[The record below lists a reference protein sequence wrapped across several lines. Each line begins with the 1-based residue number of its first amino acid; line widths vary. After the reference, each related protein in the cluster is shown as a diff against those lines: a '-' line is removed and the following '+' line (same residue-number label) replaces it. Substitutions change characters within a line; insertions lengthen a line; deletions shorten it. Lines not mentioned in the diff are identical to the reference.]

1 MSIFI
6 SVFIFIQQLVV
17 EFRNSLSHHVL
28 AGTDCCVLYYGGK
41 NSAKFKEIISTKNSQ
56 NASPL

>member
-6 SVFIFIQQLVV
+6 SVFIFMKQLVV

-28 AGTDCCVLYYGGK
+28 AGIDCCVVYYGGK
-41 NSAKFKEIISTKNSQ
+41 TSTKFKEIVSTKKSQ
-56 NASPL
+56 TTSPL